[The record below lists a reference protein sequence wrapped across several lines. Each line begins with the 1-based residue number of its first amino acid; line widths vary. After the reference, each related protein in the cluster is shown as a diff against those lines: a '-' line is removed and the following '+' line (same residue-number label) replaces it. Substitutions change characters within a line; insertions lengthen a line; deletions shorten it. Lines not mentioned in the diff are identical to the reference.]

1 MNLVLLCAA
10 VLAAAPSDAP
20 SSDMRRS
27 GCAPLAL
34 LPLLDALDDP
44 PEPFWAL
51 PDPDCYTGG
60 SPLDDVEGMCDL
72 QQHMQLQLEQQ
83 RHQQQ
88 QGSLALRQRAEEEAL
103 GLEASGSEA
112 GTGMGSCHSSPQRP
126 PLTAAPLLVASV
138 AQVRLLTYTEGTH
151 MLICAG
157 QPALPLRHPH
167 LFSTPHMLLAISEW
181 LPFIVWVS

>member
-1 MNLVLLCAA
+1 M
-10 VLAAAPSDAP
+10 S
-20 SSDMRRS
+20 RG

-103 GLEASGSEA
+103 GLETSGSEA
-112 GTGMGSCHSSPQRP
+112 GTGLGSCHSSPQRP
-126 PLTAAPLLVASV
+126 ALAAAPLLVASV
-138 AQVRLLTYTEGTH
+138 AQVRLLLHTHTRHLHALPTWAHATVAGDGAPSCAPPYRSHAVAVCRHVGTH
-151 MLICAG
+151 LG
-157 QPALPLRHPH
+157 
-167 LFSTPHMLLAISEW
+167 
-181 LPFIVWVS
+181 

>member
-1 MNLVLLCAA
+1 M
-10 VLAAAPSDAP
+10 S
-20 SSDMRRS
+20 RG

-103 GLEASGSEA
+103 GLETSGSEA
-112 GTGMGSCHSSPQRP
+112 GTGLGSCHSSPQRP
-126 PLTAAPLLVASV
+126 ALAAAPLLVASV
-138 AQVRLLTYTEGTH
+138 AQVRLLLHTHTHTHTHGTC
-151 MLICAG
+151 MPCRPG
-157 QPALPLRHPH
+157 RMPP
-167 LFSTPHMLLAISEW
+167 LLAMAPLVAHPLIAAMQWQSAGM
-181 LPFIVWVS
+181 LAHTLADV